1 MKTINVY
8 HYDAFSNIPNMGN
21 PAGVVFNGDD
31 LSEEQMLTI
40 AEKVG
45 FNETAF
51 PLKSDKAD
59 LRIRYFTPGHEIN
72 LCGHATMATIYA
84 LQTKGLLE
92 HPSAFTIE
100 TKAGVLPI
108 KIDFDANGEPR
119 ITMRQ
124 ASPQFQPF
132 DGSLLELAHSMGI
145 DESEIQTELPTVYGS
160 TGAWTLLIPIKSLS
174 TFSKMKPNNS
184 LFPHILKEM
193 PRASIHPFCLETYDA
208 NAQMH
213 ARHFSSPFSGTIEDP
228 VTGTA
233 SGVMGAYYAKYI
245 DKNSEKSIHLVV
257 EQGQEIGRNGRV
269 GVSVTRNNDQL
280 DIEIAG
286 NAIYVHEFEVQLLS
300 KCHRTFGGMIPKRQ
314 LL

>member
-1 MKTINVY
+1 MKTIKVY

-21 PAGVVFNGDD
+21 PAGVVLDGDN
-31 LSEEQMLTI
+31 LEEEQMQAV

-84 LQTKGLLE
+84 LKTKGLLGDKTD
-92 HPSAFTIE
+92 FTIE

-108 KIDFDANGEPR
+108 RLHSKDGLY
-119 ITMRQ
+119 ITMKQ
-124 ASPQFQPF
+124 AIPQFQEF
-132 DGSLLELAHSMGI
+132 NGSLQELALSMGI
-145 DESEIQTELPTVYGS
+145 HEGDIETELPTLYGS
-160 TGAWTLLIPIKSLS
+160 TGTWTLLIPIISLAA
-174 TFSKMKPNNS
+174 FKRMNPNNK
-184 LFPHILKEM
+184 LFPNILKEM
-193 PRASIHPFCLETYDA
+193 PRASIHPFCLETYDS
-208 NAQMH
+208 NAHMH

-233 SGVMGAYYAKYI
+233 SGVMGAYYARYI
-245 DKNSEKSIHLVV
+245 TKNSDSSLNLLI

-269 GVSVTRNNDQL
+269 SVTVTKCDE
-280 DIEIAG
+280 IEITG
-286 NAIYVHEFEVQLLS
+286 NAVYVNDFEVS
-300 KCHRTFGGMIPKRQ
+300 I
-314 LL
+314 